1 MTENVIVKFK
11 LGKYMRKMFLS
22 VSDKGGWEDLCII
35 CFKALTRNS
44 GRYLMSNNVVINCK
58 RKENRREK
66 VGVYLIH
73 K

>member
-1 MTENVIVKFK
+1 MGNDRNVILKFK
-11 LGKYMRKMFLS
+11 LGAYMRKMFLS
-22 VSDKGGWEDLCII
+22 VSDKGGWEGLCII
-35 CFKALTRNS
+35 CFKAHTR
-44 GRYLMSNNVVINCK
+44 NNVVINCK